1 MTLGVMVDNGSMGL
15 HVTSDHWGSACV
27 HVFLS
32 LCTIVV
38 PQLGPGPGHGGT
50 TTERGSVRAGPG
62 AGPMAESGRG
72 PP

>member
-1 MTLGVMVDNGSMGL
+1 MVL
-15 HVTSDHWGSACV
+15 PVTSDHRVRECV
-27 HVFLS
+27 HVFLF

-62 AGPMAESGRG
+62 AGQMAESGRG